1 MNEAR
6 TLQQLSP
13 VELRAELVAAE
24 KSLQEARFQVRLGKE
39 KRMHLVGQLRRK
51 IARIKTF
58 LSAKS
63 STPAA

>member
-13 VELRAELVAAE
+13 VELRAELVSAE
-24 KSLQEARFQVRLGKE
+24 KALQEARYQVRLGKE
-39 KRMHLVGQLRRK
+39 KRTHLVGQLRRK